1 MLDDSR
7 YGSKIKAVRGR
18 TLADAER
25 EHILNTL
32 RETEGVI
39 GGPNGAARL
48 LGVKRTTL
56 LYKMRR
62 LGIARPA

>member
-1 MLDDSR
+1 LQ
-7 YGSKIKAVRGR
+7 
-18 TLADAER
+18 
-25 EHILNTL
+25 
-32 RETEGVI
+32 ETEGVI